1 MGFGKDRFIQKKQ
14 KILPTMETAK
24 EGIPMRSLN
33 FLSKCPP

>member
-14 KILPTMETAK
+14 KTLPKMETVK
-24 EGIPMRSLN
+24 GGIPMRFGN